1 MVILGIFVCLHST
14 DFDVASEYSNKLR
27 LRLLE
32 VHCVPIIIEES
43 QR

>member
-1 MVILGIFVCLHST
+1 MVILGMFVCVHGT
-14 DFDVASEYSNKLR
+14 DFDVASEYLNKLR

-43 QR
+43 QQ